1 REVDVVR
8 PLKAPLVD
16 RGEVRRA
23 EPVEREEALR
33 DRLVLREEESR
44 RSRSRVRKVEEIE
57 VGGDVQILRV
67 VAPVGLGEVEDEVGL
82 DARERLQ
89 AAPASVEAVL
99 DHRVAPLDE
108 RVRDLLAVAL
118 LPSLPRG
125 LGTLR

>member
-1 REVDVVR
+1 
-8 PLKAPLVD
+8 PLEAPLVD

-33 DRLVLREEESR
+33 DRLVLREQESR
-44 RSRSRVRKVEEIE
+44 WSRPRVGKVEEIE

-67 VAPVGLGEVEDEVGL
+67 VAPVGLGEVENGVGF
-82 DARERLQ
+82 DARERLR
-89 AAPASVEAVL
+89 AARASVEAVL

-118 LPSLPRG
+118 LPSLP
-125 LGTLR
+125 